1 MKVIARYSVFKIV
14 DIPNNL
20 SLTEDD
26 IMDYLYGLDA
36 QCMAMV
42 YVKLHGENALIG
54 AGFFVS

>member
-20 SLTEDD
+20 SLTEND

-36 QCMAMV
+36 QCDDV
-42 YVKLHGENALIG
+42 DYEVLKEETEE
-54 AGFFVS
+54 